1 MTYDK
6 ELLEKITAMMEKNE
20 EFFDAVADKFEEE
33 LEKIENDEIT
43 AEEIVEEEAPVETVE
58 VLEEET
64 PIETEEVIEEEA
76 PVATE
81 EVVEKETPV
90 ETVEVVEEKPL
101 PVPPTGD
108 HKPSLATRIEKKFN
122 AWNPK
127 TRVGKFFAKDRHNA
141 MVGAM
146 ILLCL
151 ATGGWQLTEYLIP
164 QDVTVEYYAF
174 GEEDQKIKVSSRA
187 TCAEDVLADADIDV
201 TEHDYIYPSE
211 DIKLKSGDTIV
222 VKKSVET
229 KAEII
234 GEEQTF
240 YLIPGTA
247 EDNLKFNNVPYD
259 TDDMVF
265 PHREM
270 AVAAD
275 THLVFKEVHFTTEE
289 KQEKVA
295 AQSVVVLDPSLY
307 SGKVATTAGHD
318 GEGIFE
324 YKTTYVNGVATGTS
338 KEVKKWIDEPVDNA
352 LRLGTSLTGHTGTYK
367 VSRTFI
373 ANTTAYYMGENARGA
388 AGGRCV
394 YGTCAVDPKVIPYG
408 TLLFV
413 EGYGVAVAND
423 CGGAVKGNI
432 LDLWMHSYNESC
444 QWGRRYV
451 KAYVLTK

>member
-6 ELLEKITAMMEKNE
+6 ELLEKITAMMEKDE
-20 EFFDAVADKFEEE
+20 EFFDAVAEKFEEE
-33 LEKIENDEIT
+33 LER
-43 AEEIVEEEAPVETVE
+43 
-58 VLEEET
+58 
-64 PIETEEVIEEEA
+64 IETETTEEESVETEMIIEEEN
-76 PVATE
+76 
-81 EVVEKETPV
+81 PV
-90 ETVEVVEEKPL
+90 EEMPPIEEAAPADEAPL
-101 PVPPTGD
+101 PVPPTGE
-108 HKPSLATRIEKKFN
+108 HKPGLATRIEDKFK

-127 TRVGKFFAKDRHNA
+127 SKVGRYFAKDRHNA

-146 ILLCL
+146 LLLCL
-151 ATGGWQLTEYLIP
+151 LTGGWQLAEYLIP
-164 QDVTVEYYAF
+164 QDVTVEYYSF
-174 GEEDQKIKVSSRA
+174 TDEDKTLEVSSRA
-187 TCAEDVLADADIDV
+187 TTAEGVLEDAGIEVGENDYVYPAADV
-201 TEHDYIYPSE
+201 
-211 DIKLKSGDTIV
+211 KLKSGDTVV

-234 GEEQTF
+234 GKEETF

-259 TDDMVF
+259 KDDMVV
-265 PHREM
+265 PHKEE
-270 AVAAD
+270 AVKAD

-394 YGTCAVDPKVIPYG
+394 YGTCAVDPRVIPYG